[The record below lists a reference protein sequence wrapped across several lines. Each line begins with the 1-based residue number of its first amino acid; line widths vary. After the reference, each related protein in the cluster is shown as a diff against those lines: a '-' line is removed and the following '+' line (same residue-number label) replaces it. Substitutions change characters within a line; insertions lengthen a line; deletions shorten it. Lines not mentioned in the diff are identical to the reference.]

1 MPWVTADFLGKK
13 VQFSNEKTRFALWAE
28 EDTLKLVRDSYRQD
42 NCKTQSEFIEKAVR
56 FYTGYLHAKE
66 DTYLPGIL
74 SDILEGTLGIMANRI
89 GKLLFKQSVELGIL
103 SHIIAADTDVDQ
115 ATLQRLRGRCV
126 NDVKRTNGQIE
137 FKDILQFQREA

>member
-1 MPWVTADFLGKK
+1 M
-13 VQFSNEKTRFALWAE
+13 SEKTRFALWAE
-28 EDTLKLVRDSYRQD
+28 KDTLKLVRDNYQQD
-42 NCKTQSEFIEKAVR
+42 NCKTQSEFIERAVR

-66 DTYLPGIL
+66 DTFLPTTL
-74 SDILEGTLGIMANRI
+74 SDILEGTLGVMAHRI

-103 SHIIAADTDVDQ
+103 SHIIAADTDIDQ

-126 NDVKRTNGQIE
+126 DDVKRTNGQIQ

>member
-1 MPWVTADFLGKK
+1 M
-13 VQFSNEKTRFALWAE
+13 
-28 EDTLKLVRDSYRQD
+28 
-42 NCKTQSEFIEKAVR
+42 R

-74 SDILEGTLGIMANRI
+74 SDILEGTLGVMANRI
-89 GKLLFKQSVELGIL
+89 GRLLFKKSVELGIL

-115 ATLQRLRGRCV
+115 AALQRLCGRCV
-126 NDVKRTNGQIE
+126 DDVKRTNGQIQ